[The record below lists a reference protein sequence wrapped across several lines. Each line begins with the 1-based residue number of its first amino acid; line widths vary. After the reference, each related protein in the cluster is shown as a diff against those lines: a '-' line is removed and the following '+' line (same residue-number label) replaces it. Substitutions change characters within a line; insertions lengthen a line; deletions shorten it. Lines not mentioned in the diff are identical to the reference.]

1 MERELQEKAQAQQQ
15 LEQQQQ
21 LLKARSASAST
32 PTAVRQAEETAKR
45 VMELNAAA
53 AAAGATGVQRGLAE
67 SLCLTG
73 TPAMESLPLKDL
85 VVQLPKLLTNPD
97 LAAATQSLIPNP
109 AYTTTEPFLQNST
122 NPTPFSAHSSSV
134 VSSGVSVAHQVQPP
148 SPQFLQ
154 QPVPSAVVTNGSI
167 AGGNSTGKASKGRS
181 NSGKTPRTNKTSQ
194 QQPPLP
200 PPPPQQ
206 QQQQTPVSSQQPAQP
221 ISPQAAPLAL
231 NLQTEHNGGEDYRPS
246 CHLDAHW
253 SIGSAYSLRIDQKKE
268 IAYPV
273 TVKIVKLNID
283 CRDIYIYQKIF
294 CEAFRLFFIL
304 TNWGRWCG
312 WLCLHLART

>member
-21 LLKARSASAST
+21 HLKTRSSSAST

-73 TPAMESLPLKDL
+73 TPAKDSLPLKDL

-97 LAAATQSLIPNP
+97 LATATQPLIPNP
-109 AYTTTEPFLQNST
+109 AYTEPFLQNFTS
-122 NPTPFSAHSSSV
+122 PSPFSAQSTPV
-134 VSSGVSVAHQVQPP
+134 VSSGASVAHQVQPP

-154 QPVPSAVVTNGSI
+154 QPVPSAVTNGN
-167 AGGNSTGKASKGRS
+167 AAAGNSTGKASKGRS
-181 NSGKTPRTNKTSQ
+181 NSGKTPRTNKTAQ

-206 QQQQTPVSSQQPAQP
+206 QQQTLVSPQQPAQP
-221 ISPQAAPLAL
+221 ISSQGAPLAL
-231 NLQTEHNGGEDYRPS
+231 NLQNEHNGGEDYGLLV
-246 CHLDAHW
+246 HT
-253 SIGSAYSLRIDQKKE
+253 SL
-268 IAYPV
+268 
-273 TVKIVKLNID
+273 
-283 CRDIYIYQKIF
+283 
-294 CEAFRLFFIL
+294 
-304 TNWGRWCG
+304 
-312 WLCLHLART
+312 